1 MENKFKEY
9 LKKHIKIK
17 KRLDSLDI
25 FIDFNGYHGSFI
37 YTEENLNKY
46 INYLKEVFKKNK
58 QETIR
63 CYTEKSLYPHP
74 TIYTAGDLDNIGYIG
89 NWLSVHNIPLILYRL
104 YIGRKIQKNLIEDF
118 IKSNKDYF
126 NVIDYKEL
134 FFVRSIVGEKK
145 VTNTRKRKEK

>member
-1 MENKFKEY
+1 MENKFKKY

-25 FIDFNGYHGSFI
+25 FIDFNDYRGSFI
-37 YTEENLNKY
+37 YTKENLNRY
-46 INYLKEVFKKNK
+46 IYYLKEVFKENK

-63 CYTEKSLYPHP
+63 YYTEKSLYPHP
-74 TIYTAGDLDNIGYIG
+74 AICTDGKLDNIGYIG
-89 NWLSVHNIPLILYRL
+89 NRLSVRHIPLILYRL
-104 YIGRKIQKNLIEDF
+104 YIGGKMQKNLIKDF

-134 FFVRSIVGEKK
+134 FFVRSIVGEKE